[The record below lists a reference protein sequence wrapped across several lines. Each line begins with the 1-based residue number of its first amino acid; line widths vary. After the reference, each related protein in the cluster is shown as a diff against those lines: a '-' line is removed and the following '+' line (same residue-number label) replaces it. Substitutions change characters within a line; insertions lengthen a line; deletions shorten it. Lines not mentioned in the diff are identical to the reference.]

1 MTIIKIKHGIPKTN
15 EERHSNLLEEGWKQ
29 LKEPK
34 TISGQIL
41 LSIPFMIINF
51 LIGSIIVGLV
61 APNMELSFEIA
72 TLSDFFIFIS
82 IPLLLTVSLV
92 IIHELLHLCFIPN
105 FIKSKKTYMGF
116 TWFGAYVLTEEI
128 LSKGRVCIIS
138 IAPFIFISIIFNFL
152 MGIIGTYSI
161 PILLFITLNSIGSSV
176 DLLGFT
182 LILFQVP
189 KGAKVINNGFYTYF
203 K

>member
-1 MTIIKIKHGIPKTN
+1 MEIIKIERGLPKIN
-15 EERHSNLLEEGWKQ
+15 EEKHLNLLKEGWKQ

-34 TISGQIL
+34 TISGQII

-61 APNMELSFEIA
+61 APNMELSFEIS
-72 TLSDFFIFIS
+72 TLSDLFIFIS
-82 IPLLLTVSLV
+82 TPLLLTISLV
-92 IIHELLHLCFIPN
+92 IIHELLHLSFIPN

-116 TWFGAYVLTEEI
+116 TWFGAYVITEEI
-128 LSKGRVCIIS
+128 LSKGRACFIFM
-138 IAPFIFISIIFNFL
+138 APFIFISIIFNFL
-152 MGIIGTYSI
+152 IGIIGTYSI
-161 PILLFITLNSIGSSV
+161 PILFFITLNSIGSSL
-176 DLLGFT
+176 DLLGLT

-189 KGAKVINNGFYTYF
+189 KGAKVMSNGFYTYF